1 MKNQNTLKILNDF
14 KNEIVLK
21 LIVKMKADEALKIK
35 DIIPKKLEELNTW
48 IRLKKNYLLISILF
62 YEQIKREICR

>member
-48 IRLKKNYLLISILF
+48 IRLKKIYLLISLLF
-62 YEQIKREICR
+62 YEQIKREIC